1 MTGAQQKSEQVVT
14 QEIDT
19 ADIMEDATE
28 PPKRRAGR
36 RLVDWLFSPWMTEV
50 ANAPYDWQQDS
61 HRAFIEQ
68 QPLRAR
74 ALLYAVATAVVALVI
89 WASLAEI
96 DEVTRGQGR
105 VIPSRQIQVI
115 QSQDGGVVTEIRVR
129 EGEVVEKGKI
139 LVHLDPTRFES
150 TFRENRAEYQAVMVK
165 AARLRA
171 VANKT
176 GFHPEA
182 EFIAAVPLIVMQEVA
197 LFESSQGE
205 LTLEKQIAEEQLV
218 QRRQE
223 LQEVIARKQ
232 QMARSLSLVQRELN
246 VTRPMVSSGA
256 VSEVEI
262 LRLERE
268 VNQLNGEHKQA
279 AAQQR
284 RINSS
289 IVEAQRKVEEVE
301 LEFINDV
308 REELADTLTRI
319 NALREAGTGLS
330 DRVKQTSVRSPVRG
344 TIKQLFFNTI
354 GGVVLPGKE
363 IVEIVPLDDTL
374 LLEARIR
381 PKDIAFLIPGQKA
394 LVKFTAY
401 DFVVYGGL
409 EGVVEY
415 IGADTVMDEE
425 GNPFY
430 NVRVRTHESTMGE
443 EMPIIPGMTVEVD
456 ILTGKKTILAYLMKP
471 VLRAKQYAMTER

>member
-1 MTGAQQKSEQVVT
+1 MT
-14 QEIDT
+14 
-19 ADIMEDATE
+19 DA
-28 PPKRRAGR
+28 PPDLVDELELPKPRMGR
-36 RLVDWLFSPWMTEV
+36 RVVDWLFSPWMTEV
-50 ANAPYDWQQDS
+50 VNAPYDWQQDS
-61 HRAFIEQ
+61 HKAFIEQ

-74 ALLYAVATAVVALVI
+74 ALLYAVAIVVVVLVI
-89 WASLAEI
+89 WSSLAEI

-105 VIPSRQIQVI
+105 VIPSQQIQVI
-115 QSQDGGVVTEIRVR
+115 QSQDGGVVTEILVR
-129 EGEVVEKGKI
+129 EGEIVEKGQL
-139 LVHLDPTRFES
+139 LVHLDQTRFES
-150 TFRENRAEYQAVMVK
+150 TFRENRAEYQALMVK

-171 VANKT
+171 VADKT
-176 GFHPEA
+176 DFIPDA
-182 EFIAAVPLIVMQEVA
+182 ELAEAVPRIVRQEAA
-197 LFESSQGE
+197 LFESSKAE
-205 LTLEKQIAEEQLV
+205 ISLEKQIAEEQLD
-218 QRRQE
+218 QRKQE

-232 QMARSLSLVQRELN
+232 QMARSLSLVQQELR
-246 VTRPMVSSGA
+246 VTSPMVASGA

-268 VNQLNGEHKQA
+268 VNQLSGEHKQA

-284 RINSS
+284 RIDSS
-289 IVEAQRKVEEVE
+289 IIEAQRKVEGVE
-301 LEFINDV
+301 LEFINKV
-308 REELADTLTRI
+308 REELADTITRI
-319 NALREAGTGLS
+319 NGLREAGTGLS

-363 IVEIVPLDDTL
+363 IVEVVPLDDTL

-425 GNPFY
+425 GNAFY
-430 NVRVRTHESTMGE
+430 NVRVRTHEPTMGD

-456 ILTGKKTILAYLMKP
+456 ILTGKKSILAYLMKP

>member
-1 MTGAQQKSEQVVT
+1 MTDAPLKAD
-14 QEIDT
+14 QEI
-19 ADIMEDATE
+19 ADQGVIEESA
-28 PPKRRAGR
+28 PVKRNVAR
-36 RLVDWLFSPWMTEV
+36 RLVDYLFSPWMKEAETSS
-50 ANAPYDWQQDS
+50 YDWQLDS

-74 ALLYAVATAVVALVI
+74 ALLYAVAVIVVALII
-89 WASLAEI
+89 WSALAKI

-129 EGEVVEKGKI
+129 EGETVEKGQL
-139 LVHLDPTRFES
+139 LVLLDQTRSEA

-171 VANKT
+171 VAEDT
-176 GFHPEA
+176 AFVPDLDFVE
-182 EFIAAVPLIVMQEVA
+182 AVPLIVKQEVA
-197 LFESSQGE
+197 LFEFTRAE
-205 LTLEKQIAEEQLV
+205 LTLEKQIAEEQLT
-218 QRRQE
+218 QRKQE
-223 LQEVIARKQ
+223 LQEVIARRD
-232 QMARSLSLVQRELN
+232 QMETSLKLVQRELG
-246 VTRPMVSSGA
+246 VTRPMVASGA

-268 VNQLNGEHKQA
+268 VNQLSGEYKQA
-279 AAQQR
+279 VAQQK
-284 RINSS
+284 RIGSS
-289 IVEAQRKVEEVE
+289 IVEAMRKVEEVE
-301 LEFINDV
+301 LEFISEV

-319 NALREAGTGLS
+319 NALREAGAGLS

-363 IVEIVPLDDTL
+363 IVEVVPLDDTL

-430 NVRVRTHESTMGE
+430 NVRVRTIEPSMGE
-443 EMPIIPGMTVEVD
+443 EMPIIPGMTVEID